1 MKNVADKPYRL
12 STFLNQAYS
21 GLPAFTDIFDEEG
34 FYLAF
39 IGLTLVTILVAVI
52 ASRFITLKEA
62 DI

>member
-1 MKNVADKPYRL
+1 MNQKTYRFTNYL
-12 STFLNQAYS
+12 SKAYS
-21 GLPAFTDIFDEEG
+21 DLPAFTDIFDEEG

-39 IGLTLVTILVAVI
+39 ICLTVVTILVAMI